1 MPSPLESVELEAT
14 SYFPQVPSIRSF
26 GTVRRTSPRE
36 TFRVPLF
43 DSPERRRH
51 GSDVPPASGTP
62 SSGATRLKPDSLYP
76 PRCPLPQLRTIPPG
90 GSPAQSG
97 SHETASAAAT
107 ASLDTRSSIS
117 PTSTSESTTKPPVQ
131 VRDFALPAAARANSP
146 HDSHIS
152 DTVPT
157 TAQTDVQPSSPPLL
171 TRPLPTSSERILG
184 PPTHYAPNSDHTVS
198 DQVFLRGGG
207 LPSAHHFRAT
217 LPARRSTIS
226 AATTTLRA
234 GAAAATALHSAHAR
248 RPRYVLLPQRAID
261 DEQENS
267 GAAEERAMLE
277 ELRERERA
285 LGIGGGP
292 GAGAGGAAAG
302 GDDALG
308 VMDETPPREGRFA
321 RIARG
326 G

>member
-36 TFRVPLF
+36 TFRWYSVF
-43 DSPERRRH
+43 RRH
-51 GSDVPPASGTP
+51 KTETGITIPNTLPLTAAPHDFAGRISRSKWKPRDSLGGRHGLSRHALLHLADVDFRIYHQASG
-62 SSGATRLKPDSLYP
+62 
-76 PRCPLPQLRTIPPG
+76 
-90 GSPAQSG
+90 
-97 SHETASAAAT
+97 
-107 ASLDTRSSIS
+107 
-117 PTSTSESTTKPPVQ
+117 PT
-131 VRDFALPAAARANSP
+131 RANSP
-146 HDSHIS
+146 HDSHPS

-157 TAQTDVQPSSPPLL
+157 TAQTDVQPSSPPL
-171 TRPLPTSSERILG
+171 PASSDRILG

-226 AATTTLRA
+226 AATTTPRA

-248 RPRYVLLPQRAID
+248 RPRYVLTPQRAID

-277 ELRERERA
+277 ELRQRERA

-292 GAGAGGAAAG
+292 VAGAGGAAAG